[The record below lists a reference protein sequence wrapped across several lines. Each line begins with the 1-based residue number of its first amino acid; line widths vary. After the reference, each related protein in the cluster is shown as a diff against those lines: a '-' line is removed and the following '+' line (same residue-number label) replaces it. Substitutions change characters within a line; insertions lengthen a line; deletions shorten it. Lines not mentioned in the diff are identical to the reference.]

1 MPFQIVRNDIT
12 KMKVDA
18 IVNAANPTLLGG
30 GGVDGAIHS
39 AAGPEL
45 LEECKTLHGC
55 DVGEAKATAGYNLPA
70 KYVIHTV
77 GPIWHGGNNHE
88 QQKLNLAYI
97 NSLYLAKKLGVKT
110 IAFPLI
116 SSGVYGYPKA
126 EALKVATKAITKF
139 LQHND
144 MMVYLVIFDPA
155 SFKICETL
163 FDDIENYIDDRYV
176 AENAEPFYSE
186 ETPTLDIN
194 RADVSQRI
202 EPLCESNG
210 VRFSRDTSFEPSVCN
225 DDMLSPSDD
234 YAEICGDLIDK
245 IKDESFSEML
255 LRKIDESGM
264 KDSTCYKKANID
276 RGLFSKIRSNPQ
288 YKPSK
293 ATACAFA
300 IALEMSI
307 DETNELLLKA
317 GYALSHSS
325 KFDIIIEYFVTHG
338 IYDIFTINE
347 VLFAMD
353 QATLGSK

>member
-77 GPIWHGGNNHE
+77 GPIWQGGNNQE

-97 NSLYLAKKLGVKT
+97 NSLHLAKKLGVKT

-126 EALKVATKAITKF
+126 EALKVATKAIAKF

-144 MMVYLVIFDPA
+144 MMIYLVIFDPA

-194 RADVSQRI
+194 CADVSQRI
-202 EPLCESNG
+202 EKKMN
-210 VRFSRDTSFEPSVCN
+210 R
-225 DDMLSPSDD
+225 ML
-234 YAEICGDLIDK
+234 Y
-245 IKDESFSEML
+245 
-255 LRKIDESGM
+255 
-264 KDSTCYKKANID
+264 
-276 RGLFSKIRSNPQ
+276 
-288 YKPSK
+288 
-293 ATACAFA
+293 
-300 IALEMSI
+300 
-307 DETNELLLKA
+307 
-317 GYALSHSS
+317 
-325 KFDIIIEYFVTHG
+325 
-338 IYDIFTINE
+338 
-347 VLFAMD
+347 
-353 QATLGSK
+353 

>member
-77 GPIWHGGNNHE
+77 GPIWQGGNNQE

-126 EALKVATKAITKF
+126 EALKIATKAITKF
-139 LQHND
+139 LQYND

-186 ETPTLDIN
+186 ETPTPDIN
-194 RADVSQRI
+194 RADVSQ
-202 EPLCESNG
+202 
-210 VRFSRDTSFEPSVCN
+210 
-225 DDMLSPSDD
+225 
-234 YAEICGDLIDK
+234 K
-245 IKDESFSEML
+245 IK
-255 LRKIDESGM
+255 K
-264 KDSTCYKKANID
+264 
-276 RGLFSKIRSNPQ
+276 
-288 YKPSK
+288 
-293 ATACAFA
+293 
-300 IALEMSI
+300 
-307 DETNELLLKA
+307 
-317 GYALSHSS
+317 
-325 KFDIIIEYFVTHG
+325 
-338 IYDIFTINE
+338 
-347 VLFAMD
+347 
-353 QATLGSK
+353 

>member
-55 DVGEAKATAGYNLPA
+55 DVGEAKATGGYNLPA

-77 GPIWHGGNNHE
+77 GPIWQGGNNHE
-88 QQKLNLAYI
+88 KEKLNLAYI
-97 NSLYLAKKLGVKT
+97 NSLYLAKKLGVET

-126 EALKVATKAITKF
+126 EALNVATKAISKF
-139 LQHND
+139 LQYND
-144 MMVYLVIFDPA
+144 MMVYLVIFDPT
-155 SFKICETL
+155 SFKISESL
-163 FDDIENYIDDRYV
+163 FDDIEKYIDDKYV
-176 AENAEPFYSE
+176 EENAEPFYSKE
-186 ETPTLDIN
+186 KSAHDKKCV
-194 RADVSQRI
+194 DVSQGIRPI
-202 EPLCESNG
+202 CESSG
-210 VRFSRDTSFEPSVCN
+210 IRYSRNTSLEPSVCSDN
-225 DDMLSPSDD
+225 MPLPSDD
-234 YAEICGDLIDK
+234 YAEICGKLIDK

-264 KDSTCYKKANID
+264 KDSACYKKANID

-325 KFDIIIEYFVTHG
+325 KFDIIIEYFVAHG

-353 QATLGSK
+353 QTTLGSK

>member
-77 GPIWHGGNNHE
+77 GPIWQGGNNQE

-139 LQHND
+139 LQYND

-194 RADVSQRI
+194 HDDVSQRI
-202 EPLCESNG
+202 E
-210 VRFSRDTSFEPSVCN
+210 
-225 DDMLSPSDD
+225 
-234 YAEICGDLIDK
+234 K
-245 IKDESFSEML
+245 
-255 LRKIDESGM
+255 
-264 KDSTCYKKANID
+264 
-276 RGLFSKIRSNPQ
+276 
-288 YKPSK
+288 
-293 ATACAFA
+293 
-300 IALEMSI
+300 
-307 DETNELLLKA
+307 
-317 GYALSHSS
+317 
-325 KFDIIIEYFVTHG
+325 
-338 IYDIFTINE
+338 
-347 VLFAMD
+347 
-353 QATLGSK
+353 

>member
-18 IVNAANPTLLGG
+18 IVNAANPTLSGG

-77 GPIWHGGNNHE
+77 GPIWHGGNNQE

-97 NSLYLAKKLGVKT
+97 NSLHLAKKLGVKT

-126 EALKVATKAITKF
+126 EALKVATKAIAKF

-194 RADVSQRI
+194 SADVSQRI
-202 EPLCESNG
+202 
-210 VRFSRDTSFEPSVCN
+210 
-225 DDMLSPSDD
+225 
-234 YAEICGDLIDK
+234 
-245 IKDESFSEML
+245 
-255 LRKIDESGM
+255 
-264 KDSTCYKKANID
+264 KK
-276 RGLFSKIRSNPQ
+276 
-288 YKPSK
+288 
-293 ATACAFA
+293 
-300 IALEMSI
+300 
-307 DETNELLLKA
+307 
-317 GYALSHSS
+317 
-325 KFDIIIEYFVTHG
+325 
-338 IYDIFTINE
+338 
-347 VLFAMD
+347 
-353 QATLGSK
+353 